1 MAVKKKK
8 VSKKVSK
15 KVEKKV
21 EKEEIVP
28 ENVLNGQLLSS
39 EIANM
44 EVLYA
49 ETNQVKAEMNVKEQY
64 RANLTLKAENLQLQ
78 YKLLEQD
85 IRIQDKVIREHDEK
99 HKNVEAKMIKYIE
112 EIKQK
117 YGVKSNDM
125 IQYDRMTGKIV
136 K

>member
-1 MAVKKKK
+1 MAVKK
-8 VSKKVSK
+8 KKVSK

>member
-1 MAVKKKK
+1 VAVKK
-8 VSKKVSK
+8 KKVSK